1 MSKRVRALLLLILT
15 THVVASVLGIRWG
28 LPTGRWDAC
37 LFGDA
42 PPWEGS
48 RILQLAGGAWA
59 DSTVGADVDVD
70 PLDTSTSRRHG
81 LAANIPTPLNAT
93 EADQARLYLRYR
105 LYTHQPDEMIVMR
118 ALGGMNPSQ
127 LRLDPRLYQYGG
139 LFIYPVGALL
149 KLCGAVG
156 LIDVRGDVA
165 FYLDHPD
172 EFGKFYVVARAYSA
186 AWGLALSLA
195 AFAVARRLAGDAAGL
210 TAAALVVLMPVT
222 ICMAHEGK
230 PHLPGAALM
239 LTAVWLAMRCTQHTQ
254 EDRADDSDARAAN
267 ARRES
272 RANARAWWLL
282 SATCGAAVG
291 MVLSSA
297 PVCVLIPLAAYLR
310 LRGASPR
317 NGLQPSLSR
326 DAVPLPAARWLA
338 TCARGGLVAM
348 LAYLLTNPYIAIN
361 LFINRPVLASNFGN
375 SLAMYEISRI
385 GEGFLRVAELTA
397 EGAGLPIALVGIAG
411 WILWLRNQ
419 RTEAAPLLA
428 VAGVLLAQFTL
439 LGAGKPAEYGRF
451 GVFSDAALAI
461 GAGCVITRLDRAW
474 LNHAS
479 RGRSAVRIAVLA
491 LTTILVA
498 GTARGGIAYLLNFHR
513 DEGAANTRWIA
524 AAVLRDDLAD
534 EAPRSP
540 TIAVLRAPAPYACP
554 PVDFSR
560 YPLVL
565 YTDKASWQRD
575 AARRPS
581 VLIEVLDRLDDSPG
595 PTPGS
600 QTFEGLHATPISWAN
615 KPVRV
620 TWSRGV
626 EPQNE

>member
-1 MSKRVRALLLLILT
+1 MSKRTTALLVLILA
-15 THVVASVLGIRWG
+15 THAVVSVLGIRWG
-28 LPTGRWDAC
+28 LPTARWDSC

-42 PPWEGS
+42 SPWGGS

-59 DSTVGADVDVD
+59 DPSLGADVDVD
-70 PLDTSTSRRHG
+70 PLASASSRSI
-81 LAANIPTPLNAT
+81 LLNAT

-186 AWGLALSLA
+186 MWGFVMALS
-195 AFAVARRLAGDAAGL
+195 AFAVARRLAGDMAGL
-210 TAAALVVLMPVT
+210 AAAALVVLMPVT
-222 ICMAHEGK
+222 VCMAHEGK

-239 LTAVWLAMRCTQHTQ
+239 LTAVWLAMRCSPPAH
-254 EDRADDSDARAAN
+254 EGRADAAGTREAN
-267 ARRES
+267 AVRES
-272 RANARAWWLL
+272 RATARAWWTLC
-282 SATCGAAVG
+282 ATCGAAVG
-291 MVLSSA
+291 MVLSSV
-297 PVCVLIPLAAYLR
+297 PVCILIPLAAYLR
-310 LRGASPR
+310 LREASPVS
-317 NGLQPSLSR
+317 GLRPSLSR
-326 DAVPLPAARWLA
+326 DRAPFPAARWLA
-338 TCARGGLVAM
+338 SCAWGGLVAI
-348 LAYLLTNPYIAIN
+348 LVYLLTNPYIAIN
-361 LFINRPVLASNFGN
+361 LLINRQVLASNFGN
-375 SLAMYEISRI
+375 SLAMYEIARV
-385 GEGFLRVAELTA
+385 GEGFVRVAELTA
-397 EGAGLPIALVGIAG
+397 EGAGLPIALVGILAWLM
-411 WILWLRNQ
+411 WIWDR
-419 RTEAAPLLA
+419 RTEAMPLLA

-461 GAGCVITRLDRAW
+461 GAACVLGRLDRAV
-474 LNHAS
+474 
-479 RGRSAVRIAVLA
+479 RGRSSVRIAVLA

-498 GTARGGIAYLLNFHR
+498 GTARGSITYLLNFHR
-513 DEGAANTRWIA
+513 DEGAANTRWL
-524 AAVLRDDLAD
+524 AAVLLRDDLAD
-534 EAPRSP
+534 ETPRPP
-540 TIAVLRAPAPYACP
+540 TIAVLRAPAPYGSP

-560 YPLVL
+560 YAVAL
-565 YTDKASWQRD
+565 YPDKATWQRD

-581 VLIEVLDRLDDSPG
+581 VLIEVLDDLNDSRG

-600 QTFEGLHATPISWAN
+600 QTFECVYTTPISWAN

-620 TWSRGV
+620 TWSRAARQ
-626 EPQNE
+626 PQSE